1 MNILAFAK
9 QILEIP
15 SPSGYTKNIIEFL
28 ANYCQQ
34 KHMSYEI
41 TRKKNLM
48 IYFPGEDNYQIGLSA
63 HVDTLGAMVRSI
75 SSDGTLKFST
85 IGGPILPTYDGEYC
99 MVLTRDGKTFHGTFL
114 SNSPAAHVFKDA
126 TTLPRNQETMH
137 IRLDENVKDKE
148 DVIKCGIGPGD
159 FIAVDPKTVITES
172 GFIKSRFLDDK
183 ISVAI
188 LFALMDHIQT
198 TKMKLKHSLTFI
210 ISTYEEVGHGA
221 TSIPD
226 LNEMIAVDMGCI
238 GEDLSCTE
246 YDVSICAKDS
256 FSPYDFD
263 LTNQLVA
270 VAKKAKLPYV
280 LDIYPYYASD
290 VSAALRGGNNIKGG
304 LIGPGVSASHGME
317 RTHQDAV
324 AATLQLLIAYL
335 SQSNKNS

>member
-1 MNILAFAK
+1 MNILQFAK

-15 SPSGYTKNIIEFL
+15 SPSGFTKNIITFL
-28 ANYCQQ
+28 AHYC
-34 KHMSYEI
+34 MSQELDYEI
-41 TRKKNLM
+41 SQKGNL
-48 IYFPGEDNYQIGLSA
+48 IIRLPGESNYQVGLSA

-75 SSDGTLKFST
+75 TAEGTLKFST

-99 MVLTRDGKTFHGTFL
+99 YVLTRDGKTFNGTFL
-114 SNSPAAHVFKDA
+114 SNAPAAHVHKEA
-126 TTLPRNQETMH
+126 STMARNQDTMH
-137 IRLDENVKDKE
+137 IRLDENVKTKE
-148 DVIKCGIGPGD
+148 DVKKLGIGPGD
-159 FIAVDPKTVITES
+159 FIAVDPKTVITDT

-188 LFALMDHIQT
+188 LFGLIDYIKTNQI
-198 TKMKLKHSLTFI
+198 KLKNPLTFI

-226 LNEMIAVDMGCI
+226 LDEMIAVDMGCI

-246 YDVSICAKDS
+246 YDVSICAKDA

-263 LTNQLVA
+263 ITNKLVQI
-270 VAKKAKLPYV
+270 AKNEKLHYV
-280 LDIYPYYASD
+280 LDIYPFYSSD

-317 RTHQDAV
+317 RTHRDAV
-324 AATLQLLIAYL
+324 DNTLKLLVAYL
-335 SQSNKNS
+335 KA